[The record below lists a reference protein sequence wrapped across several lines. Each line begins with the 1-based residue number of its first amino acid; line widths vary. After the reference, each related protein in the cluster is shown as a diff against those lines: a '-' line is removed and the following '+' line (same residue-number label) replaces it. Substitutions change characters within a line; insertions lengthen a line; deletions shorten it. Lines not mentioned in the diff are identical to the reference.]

1 MKGWESFLAGLP
13 SAQTPAARLYRC
25 QKPFRTHRYVVYLLF
40 VAGLWQLWC
49 SFLLHFAP
57 ILGSDVFL
65 ARRALRFA
73 ATRSLALAPRLSLQS
88 PVLQQAAKSWRH
100 RCGQPGSA
108 IIRDKKR
115 INPWPELFGSSA
127 LHFRLLWSAHCHCR
141 TYLAPQVLDLIKHG
155 QIGLRCDDELGPHA
169 PGCLTC
175 ACRGF
180 GLPWLWLFSQVGP
193 ETVRHRAFEAPSCHL
208 TSSWQSVV
216 MLHQAIRAVQD
227 TMLHA
232 NLYLAP
238 RIMNVLS
245 STSRAEPYL
254 NAVARGRRPHPE
266 IFRTSK
272 LKTRI
277 FNL

>member
-1 MKGWESFLAGLP
+1 MLCICFLSQASGSFGVLSVAFCSDPRIRCLPCSKSLEIRCHEKPCTCTPLESSIP
-13 SAQTPAARLYRC
+13 
-25 QKPFRTHRYVVYLLF
+25 
-40 VAGLWQLWC
+40 
-49 SFLLHFAP
+49 
-57 ILGSDVFL
+57 
-65 ARRALRFA
+65 
-73 ATRSLALAPRLSLQS
+73 SLAAGGQELA
-88 PVLQQAAKSWRH
+88 H